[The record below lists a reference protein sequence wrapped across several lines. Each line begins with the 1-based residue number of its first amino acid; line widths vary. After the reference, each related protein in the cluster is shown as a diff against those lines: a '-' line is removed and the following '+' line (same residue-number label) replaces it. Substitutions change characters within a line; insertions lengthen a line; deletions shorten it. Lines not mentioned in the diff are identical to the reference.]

1 METRYGT
8 GGHDDVQFI
17 VNPRLHHVGAKDQ
30 CYEIAGSNE
39 KKTSGRNGKVFP
51 CEERDEPDSGK
62 QGEKPSW
69 VFHGPSVRFARVDQ
83 PEKINHGVRSFE
95 EFSGVVFKK
104 VAKDETGGN
113 PESSLGRY
121 VQDDGSVFPEK
132 VLCIF
137 RKTSGEK
144 KAG

>member
-1 METRYGT
+1 MNAYHGT
-8 GGHDDVQFI
+8 GGHDDVQF
-17 VNPRLHHVGAKDQ
+17 VVHPCLHHVGAKDQ

-51 CEERDEPDSGK
+51 CEEGDEPDSGK
-62 QGEKPSW
+62 QGEKPTR
-69 VFHGPSVRFARVDQ
+69 VFHGPVRVARDYSL
-83 PEKINHGVRSFE
+83 EKINHEVRSFE
-95 EFSGVVFKK
+95 EFSRVVPKK
-104 VAKDETGGN
+104 VAEGEAGGE
-113 PESSLGRY
+113 PESSLSRY
-121 VQDDGSVFPEK
+121 VQDDGSVLLEK